1 MPAFITQREE
11 YILVLDAIMLGL
23 GFVGGIVHLA
33 AYLSLMRG
41 WIGGTSY
48 LFHGTSV
55 ISCMMIAVSSS
66 HSAVWPSVAMNM
78 FLYSL
83 GSVFMT
89 KKAIEQYRMRSPSV
103 VDVST
108 LKLKT
113 DKTEIISVA
122 QA

>member
-23 GFVGGIVHLA
+23 GFVGGIVYLA

-41 WIGGTSY
+41 WISGTSY

-66 HSAVWPSVAMNM
+66 HSAAWPSVAMNM
-78 FLYSL
+78 IFVFI
-83 GSVFMT
+83 GAVFMT
-89 KKAIEQYRMRSPSV
+89 KKAIAQYRMRSPSV

-108 LKLKT
+108 LEFKT
-113 DKTEIISVA
+113 DKTEIISA
-122 QA
+122 APA